1 MLNIRTIGEL
11 QHQINQLERQ
21 LNRASYRTLPN
32 RLLTSQQF
40 FSWQNQESQSPWGWQ
55 HQYQHSAPQTDILE
69 LDDQY
74 LLEIALPGVVMD
86 DVELKVDFNVI
97 TVLAKRTPSMFEEKA
112 GIIRKEL
119 PAGYLYRQFEFD
131 AEIVPEQVEARMD
144 RGILFVSIPKV
155 EASVRVPVSVGA
167 FEGHLPGVKT
177 RIPSKSETMRSGKEV
192 AIK

>member
-11 QHQINQLERQ
+11 QHQINRLERQ
-21 LNRASYRTLPN
+21 LNRASYRALPN
-32 RLLTSQQF
+32 RLYTSQQF
-40 FSWQNQESQSPWGWQ
+40 FGWHNQESQSPWGWQ
-55 HQYQHSAPQTDILE
+55 HQQQYSAPQTDILE

-97 TVLAKRTPSMFEEKA
+97 TVLAKRTPSIFEEKA

-131 AEIVPEQVEARMD
+131 AEILPEQVEARMD

-167 FEGHLPGVKT
+167 FEGHLAGVKT